1 MDTIKFFRII
11 SRLNSVLFLLILL
24 ASAYWLIQINTSFG
38 DRPVRGAVDVVED
51 PTAEESP
58 TLELR
63 LGRISWVNGTDT
75 QYVPLET
82 QAQGGKLSGYDPSET
97 LNVLFVAGDSFDS
110 HWLFDHQRYR
120 IVSISSLTPDKEF
133 DEDRNAVAI
142 YSVLV
147 KADTNDDGRLDTDDI
162 QTIALLQTDG
172 TGYTEVA
179 TNIEQIIST
188 RASYDG
194 GTFDVLAREGDSVVM
209 RRYSL
214 ETFEKIQEKT
224 LTELR

>member
-1 MDTIKFFRII
+1 MDRIKFFRII
-11 SRLNSVLFLLILL
+11 SRLNSILFLLILL
-24 ASAYWLIQINTSFG
+24 AAAYWLVQLSTSFG

-63 LGRISWVNGTDT
+63 LGRINWVNGTDT
-75 QYVPLET
+75 QYVSLET

-97 LNVLFVAGDSFDS
+97 LNILFVIGDGFDS

-120 IVSISSLTPDKEF
+120 IISISPLTPDKEF
-133 DEDRNAVAI
+133 DEERHAVAI
-142 YSVLV
+142 YSVIV
-147 KADTNDDGRLDTDDI
+147 KEDSNGDGQLDTGDV

-179 TNIEQIIST
+179 NGIEQIIST
-188 RASYDG
+188 RASSDG
-194 GTFDVLAREGDSVVM
+194 RSFDVLAREGDSLIM

-214 ETFEKIQEKT
+214 ESFEMIQEKT